1 MPEKTVP
8 ETTDSLNTAPS
19 RRSIFRSVGPAL
31 IVACVVLG
39 PGSILTSS
47 KVGCQFGY
55 QMVWVLGAAGLLMLA
70 AVATAARVGVVF
82 EGSPCTELARR
93 LGRPVA
99 VLAGVCVFAIAACF
113 QFSNNLGV
121 LMSMEPLIS
130 TDAHWQPVVLVG
142 LNLAIIA
149 CLFGFRRLYRPIE
162 KLMAWLVGLM
172 LLGFAA
178 NLLLARPSLLGLL
191 HGLVPG
197 IPDELA
203 GSFLPR
209 LETAATGPGVMAAV
223 PRVVDPWLSLQGLVA
238 TTFSIAGAFYQA
250 YLVKEKGWSTGQ
262 LKQGLVD
269 SLVGMSVLVGISLM
283 IMVTSAA
290 VLLGNVAPTDLRSAA
305 DVARQL
311 EPLFGSAAKWLFCVG
326 IFAGAFSSFLVNS
339 LVGGTLLADGL
350 GYEARLDSQATKIFT
365 VAVLLIGMAVALATD
380 AQGRVP
386 LIIFAQAATVLGGPV
401 LALSLFYLAW
411 RAGAEGLAKTPGWML
426 TLTGAGAVVVIA
438 LAIRTAWRIY
448 LTIGL

>member
-1 MPEKTVP
+1 MAENSTPQ
-8 ETTDSLNTAPS
+8 TAAPIS
-19 RRSIFRSVGPAL
+19 AGLPRHRILRSVGPAL

-55 QMVWVLGAAGLLMLA
+55 QMVWVLLAAGLLMLA

-82 EGSPCTELARR
+82 AGSPCTELANR

-99 VLAGVCVFAIAACF
+99 VLAGVSVFAIAACF

-121 LMSMEPLIS
+121 LMSVEPLIR
-130 TDAHWQPVVLVG
+130 TNVPWQPMVLVG

-149 CLFGFRRLYRPIE
+149 CLFGFRRLYQPIE

-191 HGLVPG
+191 RGLVPG
-197 IPDELA
+197 IPGALT

-209 LETAATGPGVMAAV
+209 LETAAANPGMVAAA
-223 PRVVDPWLSLQGLVA
+223 PRVVDPWLSVQGLVA

-269 SLVGMSVLVGISLM
+269 SLAGMSVLVGVSLM
-283 IMVTSAA
+283 IMATSAA
-290 VLLGNVAPTDLRSAA
+290 VLAGKVAPTDLRSAA

-311 EPLFGSAAKWLFCVG
+311 EPLFGSAAKWLFCAG

-350 GYEARLDSQATKIFT
+350 GYNPRLDSRATKIFT
-365 VAVLLIGMAVALATD
+365 VGVLLIGMVVALATD

-401 LALSLFYLAW
+401 LALSLWYLAW
-411 RAGAEGLAKTPGWML
+411 RAGTEGRPKTPAWML
-426 TLTGAGAVVVIA
+426 ALTGAGAAVVIA
-438 LAIRTAWRIY
+438 LALRTAWRIY
-448 LTIGL
+448 LTA